1 MAAYKFIRFIEL
13 FIITILFWIIPVWKA
28 ETHNF
33 LVETIH
39 LYKETEMSTKQIFSL
54 DFEVFG
60 KVQGVFFRKHT
71 EKQAKLLGLRGWCMN
86 TSQGTVRGQME
97 GALDKVNEMKF
108 WLQSK
113 GSPKSRIDKAVFSE
127 MKEIPDY
134 SFNAFTIKH

>member
-1 MAAYKFIRFIEL
+1 
-13 FIITILFWIIPVWKA
+13 
-28 ETHNF
+28 
-33 LVETIH
+33 
-39 LYKETEMSTKQIFSL
+39 MSTKQIFSL